1 MSAGLSS
8 ISDSLV
14 SATDMFSSMFWVL
27 GAVLFIFGL
36 IRTFHAV
43 TSGDS
48 ISGGLPLIMAS
59 VSIIVFSSIINN
71 NDIFL
76 SGSDSKFD
84 VATKDKDFVEVV
96 KNKAE
101 PNVSTK
107 NTTIVNIPTES
118 ELARLE
124 KLEAIKADAA
134 AKAAIIKEAAAKAA
148 YERRA
153 ESFKKGFVIFISII
167 FLIGVSTISYFYLRY
182 KMIYIKTN
190 KLVNIDNSFE
200 NIVENIEFID
210 AQILKNDEFFKKHS
224 MFGSKVKAINEKLKI
239 KRIKFEEIIK
249 DFEQKISTTT

>member
-8 ISDSLV
+8 ISNSLV
-14 SATDMFSSMFWVL
+14 SATDMFSSIFFVL

-36 IRTFHAV
+36 IRTFHAAN
-43 TSGDS
+43 SGDS

-59 VSIIVFSSIINN
+59 VSIIVFSSVINN

-96 KNKAE
+96 KNKSE

-107 NTTIVNIPTES
+107 NTTIVNIPTEA

-124 KLEAIKADAA
+124 KAEAIKAEAA
-134 AKAAIIKEAAAKAA
+134 AKAAKIKEAAAKAA

-167 FLIGVSTISYFYLRY
+167 FIIGVSTISYFYLRY

-224 MFGSKVKAINEKLKI
+224 MFGDKVKAINEKLKI

-249 DFEQKISTTT
+249 DFEQKISTST

>member
-1 MSAGLSS
+1 MSTGLSS
-8 ISDSLV
+8 IEDSLV
-14 SATDMFSSMFWVL
+14 SATDMFSSMFWVVGFML
-27 GAVLFIFGL
+27 LIFG
-36 IRTFHAV
+36 IIKIFNAAN
-43 TSGDS
+43 SGDS
-48 ISGGLPLIMAS
+48 ISGGIPIIMSA
-59 VSIIVFSSIINN
+59 VFIITISAFLN
-71 NDIFL
+71 NDNGLL

-84 VATKDKDFVEVV
+84 VATKNKDFVD
-96 KNKAE
+96 NKSE
-101 PNVSTK
+101 LNVSTK
-107 NTTIVNIPTES
+107 NTPIVNIPTEA

-124 KLEAIKADAA
+124 KAEAIKAESAIKE
-134 AKAAIIKEAAAKAA
+134 AKIKEAAAKAA

-167 FLIGVSTISYFYLRY
+167 FFIGLSIISYFYLRY

-224 MFGSKVKAINEKLKI
+224 MFGDKVKAINEKLKI
-239 KRIKFEEIIK
+239 KRLKFEEIIK